1 MDMCEYRSA
10 CAFYTELKERR
21 PLTLESIK
29 EEYCDGNY
37 SGCARFMVYK
47 THGPYNVSKYLFPED
62 IHEACKIL
70 DDLN

>member
-1 MDMCEYRSA
+1 MDMCEYRSS
-10 CAFYTELKERR
+10 CAFYKELKERR

-29 EEYCDGNY
+29 EEYCDSNY
-37 SGCARFMVYK
+37 FRCARFMVYK
-47 THGPYNVSKYLFPED
+47 ANGPYNVSKYLFPED

>member
-1 MDMCEYRSA
+1 MDTCEYRSS
-10 CAFYTELKERR
+10 CTFYNELKERR

-29 EEYCDGNY
+29 EEYCDSSY
-37 SGCARFMVYK
+37 SRCARFMVYK